1 MRSMNFNWQSVRGPT
16 KFHTRKSEIRQT
28 SPDIRRTDPMPGG
41 KKFRITGGTHKGR
54 PLLAPANLRTR
65 PMQGFLREALFN
77 ILQHQIAEASVLDL
91 FSGTGSIGL
100 EALSRGAS
108 TCLFVESYKPA
119 FQVLRNNIKS
129 FGFEDR
135 VKALNINL
143 LRLTSFPSTG
153 FEPYHL
159 IFLDPPFAFHD
170 SPRTNQLDRLIQ
182 LIENQRLLSNDALL
196 VLQVRKEQ
204 SPPDLLGTLEPFDLR
219 PHGSVSLVFY
229 R

>member
-1 MRSMNFNWQSVRGPT
+1 
-16 KFHTRKSEIRQT
+16 
-28 SPDIRRTDPMPGG
+28 MPGG
-41 KKFRITGGTHKGR
+41 HKFRITGGTHKGR

-77 ILQHQIAEASVLDL
+77 ILQNRIEESSVLDL

-108 TCLFVESYKPA
+108 SCLFIESYKPA
-119 FQVLRNNIKS
+119 FKVLRNNITS

-143 LRLTSFPSTG
+143 LRLNSFPSPG
-153 FEPYHL
+153 FEPYDL

-170 SPRTNQLDRLIQ
+170 SPQADNLNRLIQ
-182 LIENQRLLSNDALL
+182 IIENQELLSADPLL

-204 SPPDLLGTLEPFDLR
+204 SPPELLGSLEPFDLR
-219 PHGSVSLVFY
+219 PHGSVTLIFY